1 MVLSVVTSK
10 ERKCMGGDDDD
21 DKDDG
26 GDASCDDESHDAS
39 SMQPTSW
46 DRGFDHSFI
55 ATRDCCN
62 IDRPCMGQVG
72 MWFAM
77 LCFVIRI

>member
-1 MVLSVVTSK
+1 
-10 ERKCMGGDDDD
+10 MGGDDDD
-21 DKDDG
+21 DGG
-26 GDASCDDESHDAS
+26 GDVCDDEFHDTS
-39 SMQPTSW
+39 SMQPTSR

-55 ATRDCCN
+55 AMRDYCN